1 MIHNLSLIV
10 ALLCITTSTALAGET
25 CTEKVRTC
33 LETHLAWLNSPS
45 WKAIDYVVETMTVG
59 AAAFTDTVHVVSGP
73 GYFYSTSKTN
83 SLIVDEDSFVTITH
97 PAKTVLLR
105 KGQAQPES
113 AMQNWNKLVSEIV
126 GRKVLACDIAGNQ
139 LRFVTD
145 PKKKN
150 GANAEFSMEQL
161 SIVINIETCRLIE
174 LERTFIAN
182 GRKQMQKITVLSSKE
197 VEEEMRTRVDPESL
211 VYDANGKLKP
221 ELKDYV
227 VKDLR

>member
-1 MIHNLSLIV
+1 MMILSF
-10 ALLCITTSTALAGET
+10 TSTMTGAGGSCVEH
-25 CTEKVRTC
+25 VREC
-33 LETHLAWLNSPS
+33 LDKHLAWLNSPS
-45 WKAIDYVVETMTVG
+45 WKSIDYVVVTASTG
-59 AAAFTDTVHVVSGP
+59 TAAFTDTVHVVSGP
-73 GYFYSTSKTN
+73 RYFYSTSKTN
-83 SLIVDEDSFVTITH
+83 SLIVTEDSFVTITH

-161 SIVINIETCRLIE
+161 SIVINNETCRLIE

-182 GRKQMQKITVLSSKE
+182 GRKQLQKITVLSSKE

-211 VYDANGKLKP
+211 VYDAKGKLKP
-221 ELKDYV
+221 ELKNYV